1 MLLHQRPIT
10 WLWAARILATPIP
23 APIPAI
29 GIRPTPLP
37 LARLF
42 PTFQKSRGTIP
53 ARACWYRVLRDSAP
67 LTVQPVSVATQ
78 LLVHTC
84 KPRSQAVAAPA
95 AAPTAFHPSLS
106 SVAGPAKVGQNLH
119 GNLSLA

>member
-78 LLVHTC
+78 ILVHTC
-84 KPRSQAVAAPA
+84 KPRLQAVAAPA
-95 AAPTAFHPSLS
+95 VAPSAVHPSMAAAS
-106 SVAGPAKVGQNLH
+106 GRSKARRKLH
-119 GNLSLA
+119 GDPSLA

>member
-1 MLLHQRPIT
+1 MLLHQHPIT
-10 WLWAARILATPIP
+10 KLWAGWILVTPIT

-42 PTFQKSRGTIP
+42 PTFRKSRGTIP

-84 KPRSQAVAAPA
+84 KPRSQAVSGPA
-95 AAPTAFHPSLS
+95 AAPPAFHSPMA
-106 SVAGPAKVGQNLH
+106 SVA
-119 GNLSLA
+119 

>member
-1 MLLHQRPIT
+1 MLLHQHPIT
-10 WLWAARILATPIP
+10 WLWAARILATLIP

-67 LTVQPVSVATQ
+67 LTVQPDSVTTH
-78 LLVHTC
+78 LLLQTC
-84 KPRSQAVAAPA
+84 KPRSQAAASPA
-95 AAPTAFHPSLS
+95 AAPPAFQPL
-106 SVAGPAKVGQNLH
+106 
-119 GNLSLA
+119 